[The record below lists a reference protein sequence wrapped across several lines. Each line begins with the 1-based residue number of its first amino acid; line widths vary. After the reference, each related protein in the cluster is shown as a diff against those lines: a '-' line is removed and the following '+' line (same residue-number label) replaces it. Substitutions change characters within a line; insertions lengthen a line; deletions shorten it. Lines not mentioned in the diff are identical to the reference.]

1 MILLFLPFC
10 DIIRIKMPGGFY
22 DALWSNKRRFAFK
35 NMVSAYFERHFA
47 FNMPLNK
54 KDMKCFNGRKI

>member
-10 DIIRIKMPGGFY
+10 DIIRIKMPGGFCVV
-22 DALWSNKRRFAFK
+22 LLSGKRRFAFG
-35 NMVSAYFERHFA
+35 NMVSAYFERQFV

-54 KDMKCFNGRKI
+54 KV

>member
-22 DALWSNKRRFAFK
+22 DVLWPNKRRFAFK
-35 NMVSAYFERHFA
+35 NMVSAYFERQFV
-47 FNMPLNK
+47 FNMPLSK
-54 KDMKCFNGRKI
+54 KV